1 MGGDE
6 ALAPLTEAQA
16 ADLDR
21 VVAELRIV
29 LPDPTARD
37 IHDYI
42 EENMAASMGEWATA
56 NRVKKVNT
64 RLNKAARAKAGV
76 DRDMLEPDETDGPVV
91 LEELGTWPD
100 GTSLEE
106 HLAEDEDTRIFS
118 PDEHRAPV
126 EGEDVA
132 GGPSTALAYRRS
144 LVACGGFW
152 DGKLKVWRL
161 HDDDDGAGAGAGAGG
176 DPDELLV
183 LCRAVRW
190 WQSEKRGDEDGEIRA
205 VFEVDFRRG
214 NPRTGA
220 HKRLVSA
227 LIAKHEE
234 AGSVTCTREV
244 RDVWCAHLLRNR
256 YWDEKYGG
264 GDGEGGDGS
273 KETMLSSYVVTPA
286 PEWFR
291 RGEA

>member
-1 MGGDE
+1 MGGGDE
-6 ALAPLTEAQA
+6 GLAPMTEDQA
-16 ADLDR
+16 AELDR
-21 VVAELRIV
+21 IVAELRVV

-42 EENMAASMGEWATA
+42 EENMAATMGTWATA

-64 RLNKAARAKAGV
+64 RMNKAARAKAGV

-100 GTSLEE
+100 DTSLEE
-106 HLAEDEDTRIFS
+106 HMGEDEDTRCFA
-118 PDEHRAPV
+118 PGEHHAPV
-126 EGEDVA
+126 DGEDLVA
-132 GGPSTALAYRRS
+132 GVSNALAYRRS
-144 LVACGGFW
+144 LVACGRFI

-161 HDDDDGAGAGAGAGG
+161 RGGDAAGDDGDGEGG
-176 DPDELLV
+176 GEPDELVMLS
-183 LCRAVRW
+183 RGVRW
-190 WQSEKRGDEDGEIRA
+190 YQSEKGDEEGEIRA
-205 VFEVDFRRG
+205 VLEVDFRRG

-220 HKRLVSA
+220 HKRMVSA

-234 AGSVTCTREV
+234 AGVHVCTKEV

-256 YWDEKYGG
+256 FWEEKYGG
-264 GDGEGGDGS
+264 GGGGGGDKG
-273 KETMLSSYVVTPA
+273 KEAMLPSYVVTPA

-291 RGEA
+291 

>member
-21 VVAELRIV
+21 VVAELRVV

-64 RLNKAARAKAGV
+64 RMNKAARAKAGV

-91 LEELGTWPD
+91 LEELGTWPED
-100 GTSLEE
+100 TSLEE

-144 LVACGGFW
+144 LVACGKFW

-161 HDDDDGAGAGAGAGG
+161 HDHDHDDAGAGAGG

-183 LCRAVRW
+183 LCRAVQIPTSIPALAWSLKGDEFDKFLIEHARG
-190 WQSEKRGDEDGEIRA
+190 QLLRISETLPSNLVGDIVAEIGQPADVVTRAAKERRGD
-205 VFEVDFRRG
+205 
-214 NPRTGA
+214 
-220 HKRLVSA
+220 
-227 LIAKHEE
+227 LIVI
-234 AGSVTCTREV
+234 GSHGYSGIDRMIGTTASRIVNRSPISVMVVRE
-244 RDVWCAHLLRNR
+244 H
-256 YWDEKYGG
+256 
-264 GDGEGGDGS
+264 
-273 KETMLSSYVVTPA
+273 
-286 PEWFR
+286 
-291 RGEA
+291 

>member
-21 VVAELRIV
+21 VVAELRVV

-56 NRVKKVNT
+56 NRVKKLNT
-64 RLNKAARAKAGV
+64 RMNKAARAKAGV
-76 DRDMLEPDETDGPVV
+76 DRDMLEPDETDGPGV

-100 GTSLEE
+100 DTSLEE

-118 PDEHRAPV
+118 PDEHGAQV
-126 EGEDVA
+126 EGEDVS

-161 HDDDDGAGAGAGAGG
+161 HDADDGAGAGAGG

-183 LCRAVRW
+183 LCL
-190 WQSEKRGDEDGEIRA
+190 S
-205 VFEVDFRRG
+205 
-214 NPRTGA
+214 
-220 HKRLVSA
+220 
-227 LIAKHEE
+227 LIHI
-234 AGSVTCTREV
+234 
-244 RDVWCAHLLRNR
+244 
-256 YWDEKYGG
+256 
-264 GDGEGGDGS
+264 
-273 KETMLSSYVVTPA
+273 
-286 PEWFR
+286 
-291 RGEA
+291 

>member
-21 VVAELRIV
+21 VVAELRVV

-64 RLNKAARAKAGV
+64 RMNKAARAKAGV

-100 GTSLEE
+100 DTSLEE

-132 GGPSTALAYRRS
+132 GGPSTA
-144 LVACGGFW
+144 C
-152 DGKLKVWRL
+152 
-161 HDDDDGAGAGAGAGG
+161 
-176 DPDELLV
+176 LLYT
-183 LCRAVRW
+183 
-190 WQSEKRGDEDGEIRA
+190 SPS
-205 VFEVDFRRG
+205 
-214 NPRTGA
+214 PR
-220 HKRLVSA
+220 
-227 LIAKHEE
+227 
-234 AGSVTCTREV
+234 
-244 RDVWCAHLLRNR
+244 D
-256 YWDEKYGG
+256 
-264 GDGEGGDGS
+264 
-273 KETMLSSYVVTPA
+273 
-286 PEWFR
+286 
-291 RGEA
+291 

>member
-64 RLNKAARAKAGV
+64 RMNKAARAKAGV

-100 GTSLEE
+100 DTSLEE

-118 PDEHRAPV
+118 PDEHGAQV
-126 EGEDVA
+126 EGEDVS

-152 DGKLKVWRL
+152 DGKLKVWCDHREKTKSGTDHVTHFEWSTKL
-161 HDDDDGAGAGAGAGG
+161 SRQIDPSGEFTLEPGEYFPGVETTAPGMEGVKCHAGG
-176 DPDELLV
+176 KLNIIFPMKK
-183 LCRAVRW
+183 A
-190 WQSEKRGDEDGEIRA
+190 
-205 VFEVDFRRG
+205 
-214 NPRTGA
+214 
-220 HKRLVSA
+220 
-227 LIAKHEE
+227 
-234 AGSVTCTREV
+234 
-244 RDVWCAHLLRNR
+244 
-256 YWDEKYGG
+256 
-264 GDGEGGDGS
+264 
-273 KETMLSSYVVTPA
+273 
-286 PEWFR
+286 
-291 RGEA
+291 